1 MERLGQ
7 RRGQPHGLDAEAG
20 FDGLDP
26 VAHQAR
32 EPLHVPRRGRR
43 PDTHRPNPV
52 VDPAEQQIQPAGAQ
66 PPLLERGAEQDH
78 QLAQIAVDGLGRG
91 DRFGEDAPD
100 FDDVRR
106 TDRLDRFGSPAER
119 LIEPPAD
126 KRTEPQRQRRSRG
139 RLQIADTVESELAE
153 PADHVRIEPQRRSR
167 EPCQHLG
174 GPAGRNDGR
183 LVGENARRRVGRSP
197 GVRDGDPRPHPRR
210 SEPLSDVSQHR
221 RLAPVDVIGAGGVEN
236 QSVRG
241 VRRNDR

>member
-26 VAHQAR
+26 VAQQAR

-43 PDTHRPNPV
+43 PDPYRPNPV
-52 VDPAEQQIQPAGAQ
+52 VDPAEQQIQPARAQ

-78 QLAQIAVDGLGRG
+78 QLAQIAVDGLRRG

-106 TDRLDRFGSPAER
+106 PDRLDRFGSPAER

-126 KRTEPQRQRRSRG
+126 ERTEPQRQRRSRG

-153 PADHVRIEPQRRSR
+153 PGDHVRIEAQRPNRY
-167 EPCQHLG
+167 PGQDLG
-174 GPAGRNDGR
+174 RPACWKDAP
-183 LVGENARRRVGRSP
+183 LVGGNARQRVGCAPR
-197 GVRDGDPRPHPRR
+197 VRDGEPCPHPGC
-210 SEPLSDVSQHR
+210 SEASGDVGKHGFFASMEM
-221 RLAPVDVIGAGGVEN
+221 IGTGGVED
-236 QSVRG
+236 QSVGRIG
-241 VRRNDR
+241 RCDG